1 MNKQVIYAILTILL
15 IPIGIFLVFAN
26 MAGETS
32 VPDSK
37 PVVIT
42 TDNIAY
48 QQIAKAIAGKH
59 GKTELISNV
68 TDTAQKAKF
77 KKSELIITDTH
88 ESQLLTRAKQWRL
101 SARLVI
107 ASDYITDGKSY
118 RNIYLSPQTTLNM
131 ATKITDQLSDMDPRN
146 RNSYVA
152 NKQNLLTKTAKLA
165 TIFQNL
171 KKNKNVTYLATNQ
184 SQELMMTQLGY
195 QSASN
200 DVDKLDDAA
209 TRSLEK
215 KMSDKKIDFVLTATQ
230 DQTSHDKRL
239 ITAAKKDNIPVV
251 TFNQVLPQ
259 DTYIWSWQLSQLR
272 LIQKALAQ

>member
-15 IPIGIFLVFAN
+15 IPIGIFLVFVN

-37 PVVIT
+37 PVVIA

-48 QQIAKAIAGKH
+48 QQIAAAIAGKH

-68 TDTAQKAKF
+68 TDQAQKTKF

-88 ESQLLTRAKQWRL
+88 ESQLLTRAKQWGV

-107 ASDYITDGKSY
+107 ASDYITDGKNY
-118 RNIYLSPQTTLNM
+118 RNVYLSPQTTLNM
-131 ATKITDQLSDMDPRN
+131 VTKITDQLSDMDPRN

-152 NKQNLLTKTAKLA
+152 NKQSL
-165 TIFQNL
+165 L
-171 KKNKNVTYLATNQ
+171 KKSKNVTYLATNQ

-200 DVDKLDDAA
+200 DVDKLDDDAM
-209 TRSLEK
+209 TTLEK
-215 KMSDKKIDFVLTATQ
+215 KISDKKIDFVLTATQ
-230 DQTSHDKRL
+230 DQTNHDKQL
-239 ITAAKKDNIPVV
+239 IAAAKKDNIPVV

>member
-15 IPIGIFLVFAN
+15 IPIGIFLVFVN

-37 PVVIT
+37 PVVIA

-48 QQIAKAIAGKH
+48 QQIAAAIAGKH

-68 TDTAQKAKF
+68 TDQAQKTKF

-88 ESQLLTRAKQWRL
+88 ESQLLTRAKQWGV

-107 ASDYITDGKSY
+107 ASDYITDGKNY
-118 RNIYLSPQTTLNM
+118 RNVYLSPQTTLNM
-131 ATKITDQLSDMDPRN
+131 VTKITDQLSDMDPRN
-146 RNSYVA
+146 RNSYVV
-152 NKQNLLTKTAKLA
+152 NKQSLLKKTAKL
-165 TIFQNL
+165 TSVFQNL
-171 KKNKNVTYLATNQ
+171 KKSKNVTYLATNQ

-200 DVDKLDDAA
+200 DVDKLDDDAMTA
-209 TRSLEK
+209 LEK
-215 KMSDKKIDFVLTATQ
+215 KMSDQKIDFVLTATQ
-230 DQTSHDKRL
+230 DQTNHDKQL
-239 ITAAKKDNIPVV
+239 IAAAKKDNVPVV

-259 DTYIWSWQLSQLR
+259 DAYIWSWQLSQLR